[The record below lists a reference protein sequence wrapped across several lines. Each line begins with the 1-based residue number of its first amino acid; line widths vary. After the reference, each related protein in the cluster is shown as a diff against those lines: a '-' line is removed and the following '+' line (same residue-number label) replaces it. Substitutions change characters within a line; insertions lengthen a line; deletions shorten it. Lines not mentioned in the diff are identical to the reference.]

1 MKTDKQIDEL
11 FRKGLPSVD
20 VPAPPVQ
27 DWAAMA
33 RTARSGAVGAK
44 RSDAMN
50 SRWAKLLGGAMAVA
64 VGVYLAIGG
73 NGTLTSNRSQL
84 TPADPLAMLNESA
97 STAPVTQETSGPVGT
112 NTKAFRPTSSN
123 ASSEPDAQ
131 HAEDAQAM
139 SSSSGEAHSPES
151 TRGSRSRGSNDDGPA
166 LLYARK
172 AATASGQGPEKA
184 APAILNEPT
193 VYVAHAEDTEMLP
206 YQSITSEGDLRTSL
220 AMMVPLGS
228 ASAPLP
234 YQPEASHHAE
244 LEEGHLTP
252 HWSIAPW
259 ISIGHSTYKDPD
271 HDGASATQGLIYGR
285 ETPGSVGL
293 RVQYAFDRR
302 LAFFTGI
309 QFSRK
314 GALGGTVSS
323 SSTVRTD
330 YQLSGNYVEVPLNL
344 KFIVPLENKDL
355 YARAGVSLQFNMPSS
370 TNKVTMHDENKKEL
384 STLVLAG
391 SSMGTVLDLGI
402 GAQFRLSRRVGLFI
416 EPSYQYALSPAVKHP
431 SFDRL
436 PFNPRIHT
444 FSLATGLSFQFR

>member
-11 FRKGLPSVD
+11 FRKGLSSVD
-20 VPAPPVQ
+20 VPPPPMQ

-33 RTARSGAVGAK
+33 RAARSGAVGAK

-50 SRWAKLLGGAMAVA
+50 GRWAKLLGGAMAVA

-73 NGTLTSNRSQL
+73 NGTPTSNRSQL
-84 TPADPLAMLNESA
+84 TPADPLAMLNESNA
-97 STAPVTQETSGPVGT
+97 PAPVVQETSGPVGT
-112 NTKAFRPTSSN
+112 NTMAFRPTSSN
-123 ASSEPDAQ
+123 SSPEPDAQ
-131 HAEDAQAM
+131 DAQAM
-139 SSSSGEAHSPES
+139 RSSVDEARSSES
-151 TRGSRSRGSNDDGPA
+151 TRGSRSGSSNEDGPA
-166 LLYARK
+166 ILRKPARK
-172 AATASGQGPEKA
+172 GATVPEQRAEKA
-184 APAILNEPT
+184 APPILRSPAAAA
-193 VYVAHAEDTEMLP
+193 VHAEETEMEP
-206 YQSITSEGDLRTSL
+206 YRSITAERDLRTLL
-220 AMMVPLGS
+220 AMMVPLR
-228 ASAPLP
+228 ATSAPLS
-234 YQPEASHHAE
+234 YQPETPDRAD
-244 LEEGHLTP
+244 LEEDPMTP

-259 ISIGHSTYKDPD
+259 ISIGHSIYTDPD
-271 HDGASATQGLIYGR
+271 HDAASATHGLVYGR

-302 LAFFTGI
+302 LAFFTGM

-323 SSTVRTD
+323 SSAVRTD
-330 YQLSGNYVEVPLNL
+330 YQLSGNYMEVPLNL

-384 STLVLAG
+384 STLVLTG

-416 EPSYQYALSPAVKHP
+416 EPSYQYALSPVVKHP